1 MSSRV
6 RMLFILVTFYFQ
18 IYSIF
23 SALLKFCLVTTASLT
38 QEINAFK
45 TISSGNYSNPA
56 IWEIFNGAT
65 WTAAIAK
72 PGVGNH
78 IYIDQKHLVNLIGN
92 NQSESVLINA
102 ETGAAKSR
110 ILMEGNL
117 RYLELRRLFLE
128 QHQKYPLL
136 FETVKVG
143 LGIPSTAG

>member
-1 MSSRV
+1 MNSRV
-6 RMLFILVTFYFQ
+6 RMLFILVIFKLQ

-23 SALLKFCLVTTASLT
+23 SAVLKICLVTTASLA

-56 IWEIFNGAT
+56 IWAIFDGAI

-72 PGVGNH
+72 PGVGND
-78 IYIDQKHLVNLIGN
+78 IYIDQKHSVNLIGN
-92 NQSESVLINA
+92 NQSETVLINA

-128 QHQKYPLL
+128 QHQR
-136 FETVKVG
+136 
-143 LGIPSTAG
+143 STLCYLEQSKLDW